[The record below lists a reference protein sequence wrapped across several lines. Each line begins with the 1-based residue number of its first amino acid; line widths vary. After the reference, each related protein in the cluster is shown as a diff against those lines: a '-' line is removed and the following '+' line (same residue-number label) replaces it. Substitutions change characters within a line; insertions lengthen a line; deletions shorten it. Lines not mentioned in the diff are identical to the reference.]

1 MASLLD
7 QFKSAVDMLNGG
19 SMGVTTS
26 NGQSF
31 QVAPQ
36 MQQTAPLM
44 QPQVAP
50 LAPFQQP
57 LQQQFVPPLTQL
69 APLQQQLAQP
79 QVASLQQQGTATSS
93 GSKKWP
99 LIIGV
104 VVLVVVGGIVVAMM
118 LKKKK
123 KKDSYDNLDDE
134 DDLPPTSFGRG
145 NNTGHQMEPT
155 TLARREGRN
164 QQIPV
169 QHPQQQHRPMQ
180 PLHQPQ
186 PLFVEQKERNYA
198 DARYNNPQSLRDGS
212 SQNYNRGA
220 ETSMQGSGQI
230 PIATLPPLTQ
240 QQQPMPMPQPQ
251 PQQLAPQDPNFT
263 KL

>member
-19 SMGVTTS
+19 SMGVTTG
-26 NGQSF
+26 NGGGQSF

-36 MQQTAPLM
+36 LQ
-44 QPQVAP
+44 QPQMAQ
-50 LAPFQQP
+50 LAQLAP

-79 QVASLQQQGTATSS
+79 QVASLQQQGTVTSNG

-123 KKDSYDNLDDE
+123 KKDSHDNLDDE

-169 QHPQQQHRPMQ
+169 QYPQQQQHRPI
-180 PLHQPQ
+180 QPQ
-186 PLFVEQKERNYA
+186 NYA